1 MKIAYAN
8 TFINS
13 LRGGGMKR
21 EEKKER
27 EREKGEER
35 GRKGLNKPL

>member
-27 EREKGEER
+27 ERKGKREG
-35 GRKGLNKPL
+35 GRA